1 MSPAV
6 LCGVSSLEVWSYSV
20 PDGCFE
26 VHVALHQSYIIGKF
40 IMLHVRLLNFIFGK
54 LYHVQSI
61 AAYRATV
68 RDVITQYKSLLHGK
82 LSRYECVPYLSHNS
96 LRITECVQCMLQ
108 INVLTL
114 CVFISQYR
122 VNVTNQKQVTR
133 SYVNSICN

>member
-6 LCGVSSLEVWSYSV
+6 LCGVSSLEVRSYSV

-61 AAYRATV
+61 AAYRATASPN
-68 RDVITQYKSLLHGK
+68 TNHFCMANCHG
-82 LSRYECVPYLSHNS
+82 
-96 LRITECVQCMLQ
+96 T
-108 INVLTL
+108 NVCHT
-114 CVFISQYR
+114 
-122 VNVTNQKQVTR
+122 
-133 SYVNSICN
+133 